1 MSTKSIIKRLNKS
14 INEKKSSDS
23 IKGYTDILIETIT
36 DAAKE
41 PLFYSL
47 PFEHI
52 SNIIKRI
59 EFNNENQISEPLLLL
74 QTLIE
79 KTSEFHEKE
88 SVLLLN
94 DIKIDQ
100 LPKLTIDDIIII
112 LTIFHNFKNVN
123 F

>member
-1 MSTKSIIKRLNKS
+1 MSTTLIEKLQKA
-14 INEKKSSDS
+14 INEKKSIDEIHIAEDVI
-23 IKGYTDILIETIT
+23 IKNI
-36 DAAKE
+36 ANVANE
-41 PLFYSL
+41 PLFDSL
-47 PFEHI
+47 PFDHI